1 MKKSWK
7 GILIIAALVVMV
19 PWSLSGFA
27 AEALGYWLQV
37 AFALVLS
44 AFIVSPL
51 VGLVERRF
59 GEGAAGLV
67 ALMLL
72 PEIALFFHFMLFP
85 SIAAGLFV
93 SE

>member
-1 MKKSWK
+1 MKKNWK

-19 PWSLSGFA
+19 PWFLAGFKA
-27 AEALGYWLQV
+27 DALGYWLQV

-44 AFIVSPL
+44 ALIVSPV

-67 ALMLL
+67 AFMLL
-72 PEIALFFHFMLFP
+72 PEMVLFFHFILFP
-85 SIAAGLFV
+85 RVEAWLFALG
-93 SE
+93 